1 MSGNNTFE
9 LTGEQKA
16 SIEKI
21 AAEPTRAALIAEPTG
36 SGKTIVAVYTLLHPL
51 VDAKKTLVICP
62 VSTFDSWRDTLEDHA
77 PHLPVFDVNTK
88 TYASAPANQPD
99 ARRFRVLPLF

>member
-1 MSGNNTFE
+1 MTPNERKQYVRGA
-9 LTGEQKA
+9 TGEQKA

-21 AAEPTRAALIAEPTG
+21 ATEPTRAALIAEPTG

-51 VDAKKTLVICP
+51 VNAKKTLVICP

-77 PHLPVFDVNTK
+77 P
-88 TYASAPANQPD
+88 APAC
-99 ARRFRVLPLF
+99 V